1 MIFFLPGSLH
11 KAVYSLN
18 NTSKEKIPTPVY
30 SRLNTLRY
38 ILNCKKDVNGLL
50 KRFGCGFK

>member
-1 MIFFLPGSLH
+1 MIFFCPAAPLTI
-11 KAVYSLN
+11 YSSN
-18 NTSKEKIPTPVY
+18 NTSKGKIFTPVY

-38 ILNCKKDVNGLL
+38 IINCKKDVNGLL